1 MCCFRCPTFSA
12 SALYQTQTGQWRA
25 LANNNPAQ
33 PSTAFSYISRALRQT
48 TSHVVGALRLLANS
62 YDPQE
67 LNEKGFGLYA
77 EFRPVVEGWG
87 GRGELRCDKILA
99 LRRKDMPGEI
109 KQETVGEAEES
120 TKVFVKVENA
130 GELGLGTPDISD
142 RQESPDRK
150 KPRSLSLEEYE
161 AALDQDTTFNDIDL
175 DFKERRLS

>member
-1 MCCFRCPTFSA
+1 
-12 SALYQTQTGQWRA
+12 
-25 LANNNPAQ
+25 
-33 PSTAFSYISRALRQT
+33 
-48 TSHVVGALRLLANS
+48 
-62 YDPQE
+62 
-67 LNEKGFGLYA
+67 
-77 EFRPVVEGWG
+77 
-87 GRGELRCDKILA
+87 
-99 LRRKDMPGEI
+99 MPGEI